1 MLITARKQ
9 KARNSRIPKKNLEFL
24 AKLEFLKKK
33 YSAPQR
39 KSRILELKTRIP
51 KPKILEFL

>member
-24 AKLEFLKKK
+24 
-33 YSAPQR
+33 S
-39 KSRILELKTRIP
+39 KTRIP
-51 KPKILEFL
+51 KPRILEFLEPKTRIPKLRILEF